1 MGGEGN
7 SEFWPKCEMSY
18 SSLSSFP
25 WYLGMW
31 VSARSRRIFF
41 PEGASHAPEKTGELF
56 GRNILLAETTRHF
69 HFFCTQFSATAG
81 HENCTHTAAPTT
93 RSSPFYAL
101 LIHLGLG
108 WRLGGEEA
116 RARESKMRGDVAS
129 TESEE
134 EEEEEKA
141 KKLLN
146 LLALWEEEKTPFPS
160 LFLPWFSAFPAA
172 TANLPFSPSSSSSGL
187 RPPPRFCSQGDLPP
201 PTPSLP
207 LNFFMPLLLL
217 LPSEVQS
224 ADKQVGDSPTS
235 AENPLKDRKGKED
248 GEVRSGKCKKGFP
261 TCTRHAV
268 NPSRKRRAS
277 TKNKGFSSPSSP

>member
-1 MGGEGN
+1 MVGGEGN

-69 HFFCTQFSATAG
+69 HFFAPSFQPPRGMKTAL
-81 HENCTHTAAPTT
+81 TAAPTT

-172 TANLPFSPSSSSSGL
+172 TANLPFSYSSSGR
-187 RPPPRFCSQGDLPP
+187 RPRPRL
-201 PTPSLP
+201 
-207 LNFFMPLLLL
+207 
-217 LPSEVQS
+217 
-224 ADKQVGDSPTS
+224 
-235 AENPLKDRKGKED
+235 
-248 GEVRSGKCKKGFP
+248 
-261 TCTRHAV
+261 
-268 NPSRKRRAS
+268 
-277 TKNKGFSSPSSP
+277 

>member
-1 MGGEGN
+1 MGVGREK
-7 SEFWPKCEMSY
+7 SEFWPGCERSY
-18 SSLSSFP
+18 SSLNSFP

-41 PEGASHAPEKTGELF
+41 PRRGKSCPGKNGRAIWQKHLVGGDDAPFPL
-56 GRNILLAETTRHF
+56 
-69 HFFCTQFSATAG
+69 FCTQLSATAG

-172 TANLPFSPSSSSSGL
+172 TANLPFSYSSSGR
-187 RPPPRFCSQGDLPP
+187 RPRPRL
-201 PTPSLP
+201 
-207 LNFFMPLLLL
+207 
-217 LPSEVQS
+217 
-224 ADKQVGDSPTS
+224 
-235 AENPLKDRKGKED
+235 
-248 GEVRSGKCKKGFP
+248 
-261 TCTRHAV
+261 
-268 NPSRKRRAS
+268 
-277 TKNKGFSSPSSP
+277 